1 MGARLPKLSLNHKL
15 GAIALGLGLLAIPAK
30 VYQGRTVTVHE
41 KELATAVARE
51 EDHVTPSE
59 LAAWIVEGRKDYRLI
74 DIRDEKAYR
83 EYHIPTAE
91 SVPLAVLPDQAFG
104 KTEKIVIYSDGGIH
118 AAQAWMLLKG
128 KGYTAAYTLLLGIEA
143 WKEEVLFPV
152 KPANATP
159 EQAAKFE
166 RAAHLARF
174 FGGQARVAAAG
185 GEGSAAAP
193 AAVPVELPK
202 VETAAPPPMPAA
214 PAGAAGGTE
223 GAAPRKK
230 KEGC

>member
-1 MGARLPKLSLNHKL
+1 MGARLPELSLNKKL
-15 GAIALGLGLLAIPAK
+15 AVIAVGLGLLAIPAK
-30 VYQGRTVTVHE
+30 VFPGRKVTVHE

-104 KTEKIVIYSDGGIH
+104 RTEKIVIYSDGGIH
-118 AAQAWMLLKG
+118 AAQAWMLMKG
-128 KGYTAAYTLLLGIEA
+128 KGHTAVYTLLLGIDA

-159 EQAAKFE
+159 EQAARFE

-174 FGGQARVAAAG
+174 FGGQARVAAPG
-185 GEGSAAAP
+185 GEGQAP
-193 AAVPVELPK
+193 AAVPMELPK
-202 VETAAPPPMPAA
+202 VETAAPPPMPAMPAA
-214 PAGAAGGTE
+214 PAGGEPA
-223 GAAPRKK
+223 AAPRKK

>member
-1 MGARLPKLSLNHKL
+1 MGARLPKLSLSQKL
-15 GAIALGLGLLAIPAK
+15 GVIALGLGLLAIPAK

-41 KELATAVARE
+41 KELVTAVARE

-174 FGGQARVAAAG
+174 FGGQARVAAPG
-185 GEGSAAAP
+185 GEGQAGAAAGM
-193 AAVPVELPK
+193 AVPVELPK
-202 VETAAPPPMPAA
+202 VETGAPPPMPAA
-214 PAGAAGGTE
+214 PAGAE
-223 GAAPRKK
+223 QGAAPRKK